1 MPGKMHQD
9 KHTLLLQYQNL
20 FDVPVYLVL
29 FILFYISPVGG
40 VTNITDTAPQTLV
53 TFNSEDQGLTWGAVL
68 VARQAA
74 NLGHDFYQCLYVLK
88 YGAL

>member
-1 MPGKMHQD
+1 MKTI
-9 KHTLLLQYQNL
+9 TLCICNTRS
-20 FDVPVYLVL
+20 FSMYLVL
-29 FILFYISPVGG
+29 FIIFYISPVGG
-40 VTNITDTAPQTLV
+40 VTNITSTDVAPHALV
-53 TFNSEDQGLTWGAVL
+53 TFNSEDQGLTWGTVL